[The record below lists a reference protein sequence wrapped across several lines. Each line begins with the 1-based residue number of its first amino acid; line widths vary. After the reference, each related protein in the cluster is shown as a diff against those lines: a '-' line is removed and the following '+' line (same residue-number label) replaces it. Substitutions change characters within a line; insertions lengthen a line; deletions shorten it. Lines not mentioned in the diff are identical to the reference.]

1 MDILKH
7 FEYNPIIDLT
17 AAQIGI
23 NKWYWETI
31 DSEDEDMAK
40 AMMKEKRY
48 DVLPIKELNG
58 KVNKSFTTR
67 NWNQYE
73 NLNLTKIDSSNSI
86 YYRLSFIELIKK
98 FKTEK
103 THFYFLINNNEVL
116 GLVSYV
122 NINCQAVYTY
132 LYQVIADME
141 QSIANLLKEHI
152 NQNDILA
159 LFENSED
166 KHIHEVLY
174 TFNTTISEG
183 SDNSIF
189 EHMYLQT
196 VGITLGKFYNKLP
209 EQYRI
214 LNKYTRKFSAN
225 GIYNLLRNKVMH
237 PVCPILNDSE
247 SISEIDCLLTDYLEI
262 KEILRKK

>member
-1 MDILKH
+1 MDIKRH
-7 FEYNPIIDLT
+7 FEYNPIIDLI

-23 NKWYWETI
+23 NKWDWDTI
-31 DSEDEDMAK
+31 DSDDENKAK
-40 AMMKEKRY
+40 GMMKEKRY
-48 DVLPIKELNG
+48 DVLPVKESDD
-58 KVNKSFTTR
+58 KVHKFFTTR

-73 NLNLTKIDSSNSI
+73 NLNLTKIDNSNSV

-103 THFYFLINNNEVL
+103 THFYFLTNNNEVL

-152 NQNDILA
+152 PQNEILDT
-159 LFENSED
+159 FKNSED
-166 KHIHEVLY
+166 KHIHEVLD
-174 TFNTTISEG
+174 TFNTSISKG

-209 EQYRI
+209 VQYRI
-214 LNKYTRKFSAN
+214 LNRYTRKFSST
-225 GIYNLLRNKVMH
+225 GTYNLLRNKVMH

-247 SISEIDCLLTDYLEI
+247 SISDIDCLLTDYQEI
-262 KEILRKK
+262 KDILRKV